1 MDKKVNA
8 FDIFT
13 LAVLAGITAVVLICF
28 LAGGGF

>member
-8 FDIFT
+8 LDIFT

-28 LAGGGF
+28 LSGGGF